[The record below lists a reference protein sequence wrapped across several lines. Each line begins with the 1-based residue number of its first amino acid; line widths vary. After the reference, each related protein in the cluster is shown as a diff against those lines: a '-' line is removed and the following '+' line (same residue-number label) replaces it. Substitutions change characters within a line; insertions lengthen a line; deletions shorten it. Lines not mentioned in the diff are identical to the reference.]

1 MLEQN
6 ATTIKILKSTR
17 ERLADLGKKQD
28 TYDEIINRLID
39 SYLKNNKEG
48 KNR

>member
-1 MLEQN
+1 MEQD

-28 TYDEIINRLID
+28 TYDEIVNRLID
-39 SYLKNNKEG
+39 AYLKNNKEG

>member
-1 MLEQN
+1 MEQD

-28 TYDEIINRLID
+28 TYDEIVNRLID
-39 SYLKNNKEG
+39 SYLKNNKETR
-48 KNR
+48 KQ

>member
-1 MLEQN
+1 LEQD

-17 ERLADLGKKQD
+17 ERLADLGKKLD
-28 TYDEIINRLID
+28 TYDEIVNRLID
-39 SYLKNNKEG
+39 AYLKNNKEG

>member
-1 MLEQN
+1 LEQN

-28 TYDEIINRLID
+28 TYDEIVNRLID
-39 SYLKNNKEG
+39 AYLKNNKEG

>member
-28 TYDEIINRLID
+28 TYDEIVNRLID
-39 SYLKNNKEG
+39 AYLKNNKEG
-48 KNR
+48 KDR

>member
-1 MLEQN
+1 MEQD
-6 ATTIKILKSTR
+6 ATTVKILKSTR

-39 SYLKNNKEG
+39 AYLKNNKEG

>member
-1 MLEQN
+1 MLEQD
-6 ATTIKILKSTR
+6 ATTVKILKSTR

-39 SYLKNNKEG
+39 AYLKDNKEG